1 MCDEG
6 YPRINVRIKTTL
18 TNTTDVPNMK
28 INVQKQSYSISLWK

>member
-18 TNTTDVPNMK
+18 TNTTEVTNMK
-28 INVQKQSYSISLWK
+28 IIVQKQSYNMSL

>member
-18 TNTTDVPNMK
+18 TNTTEVPNMK
-28 INVQKQSYSISLWK
+28 IIVQKQSYNMSL